1 MKIRRKLL
9 RNFFALI
16 IPFITIFGAITIHE
30 INFAVKNLNRLNFVS
45 RDIYRSY
52 DLQIVLDRAI
62 MPGNDYIITG
72 DKRYIDDFHRVSR
85 DVERIL
91 KDVEETHLK
100 DGNDTIH
107 KKEEIEILNEF
118 RVTWQNI
125 KMISLKI
132 FSIPKPVGNK
142 RASVLME
149 EMDYKW
155 RYPLNEK
162 FGRLM
167 EIHMKGYRDAF
178 SQHHSAMRLGFII
191 LAIASAVLLI
201 GGVSI
206 TLLYSLRL
214 NKILVTIHKGA
225 EKIAEGDFKTRLDIK
240 TGDEFEGISNAMNE
254 MAAQLDNFYAT
265 LEQRIEER
273 TRELQE
279 SEERFRAVGVTAPN
293 AIICLEAPDTIT
305 FWNIRAAEIFG
316 YSEEEVAGKSM
327 HALIVPERYRE
338 KAREGMKNFFQ
349 TGTGPIAGK
358 KTELFAL
365 RRDGTEFP
373 VELSLSAMN
382 IGGNWQATGIVR
394 DITEHKK
401 AEEKLRQRIDELEQ
415 FRKVTI
421 KRELRMEELKK
432 RVEELE
438 KKLGSAE

>member
-1 MKIRRKLL
+1 
-9 RNFFALI
+9 
-16 IPFITIFGAITIHE
+16 
-30 INFAVKNLNRLNFVS
+30 
-45 RDIYRSY
+45 
-52 DLQIVLDRAI
+52 
-62 MPGNDYIITG
+62 
-72 DKRYIDDFHRVSR
+72 
-85 DVERIL
+85 
-91 KDVEETHLK
+91 
-100 DGNDTIH
+100 
-107 KKEEIEILNEF
+107 
-118 RVTWQNI
+118 
-125 KMISLKI
+125 
-132 FSIPKPVGNK
+132 
-142 RASVLME
+142 
-149 EMDYKW
+149 
-155 RYPLNEK
+155 
-162 FGRLM
+162 
-167 EIHMKGYRDAF
+167 
-178 SQHHSAMRLGFII
+178 
-191 LAIASAVLLI
+191 
-201 GGVSI
+201 
-206 TLLYSLRL
+206 
-214 NKILVTIHKGA
+214 VTIHKGA

-316 YSEEEVAGKSM
+316 YSEEEVAAKSM